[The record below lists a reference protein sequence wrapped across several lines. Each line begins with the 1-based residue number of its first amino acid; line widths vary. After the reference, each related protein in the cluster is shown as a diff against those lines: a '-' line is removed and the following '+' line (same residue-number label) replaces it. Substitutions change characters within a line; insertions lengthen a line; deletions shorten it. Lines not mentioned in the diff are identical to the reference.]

1 MTGGCREREA
11 VVRVELP
18 SGGWWELDG
27 RPTWGRL
34 RKWAAG
40 AARPGDGQA
49 ADRVLA
55 SLTAA
60 WSFDDEVHVS
70 ALSRRLP
77 HDLTAAF
84 DALHDRVLSPLTE
97 PVRDIAEELFAGL
110 VSGRV
115 PEQFTESHVMA
126 IIGWDWATLQRT
138 PADVVRHMVLYLL
151 VREARAGGAS
161 LDFERAP

>member
-1 MTGGCREREA
+1 M
-11 VVRVELP
+11 
-18 SGGWWELDG
+18 
-27 RPTWGRL
+27 
-34 RKWAAG
+34 
-40 AARPGDGQA
+40 
-49 ADRVLA
+49 
-55 SLTAA
+55 
-60 WSFDDEVHVS
+60 
-70 ALSRRLP
+70 P

-126 IIGWDWATLQRT
+126 ITGWDWATLQRT